1 MCELYGVIGDPI
13 VHSMSPVMHN
23 AAFKKAVINA
33 SYGKFHVTPDALP
46 QAINGIRALGLRGI
60 NVTVPHKTAV
70 IPLLDEVDPL
80 AQSIGAVNTI
90 VNREGKLIGFNTDGL
105 GFVEGLKKEISGS
118 ISNKSVLIIGAG
130 GAAKAIY
137 HTLAALGVKKV
148 DLANR
153 SEEKAAA
160 MIGTCPA
167 GVESHYHRLDE
178 AGSVLHLY
186 DIVIQTTSIGM
197 YPRVG
202 ESPVRIERVKPG
214 AVFSDIIYNPL
225 KTTFLKQAEEKGAII
240 QNGIDMFVHQ
250 GALAFNKWT
259 GVTPDT
265 ELLKKVVLKQLGG
278 TQC

>member
-1 MCELYGVIGDPI
+1 VDELYGVIGDPI

-23 AAFKKAVINA
+23 AAFKKAAIDA
-33 SYGKFHVTPDALP
+33 SYGKFHVTTDALP

-70 IPLLDEVDPL
+70 ISLLDEVDPL

-105 GFVEGLKKEISGS
+105 GFVEGLKKEIRGGL
-118 ISNKSVLIIGAG
+118 SNKSVLIIGAG
-130 GAAKAIY
+130 GASKAIY
-137 HTLAALGVKKV
+137 HTLAALGVKKI

-167 GVESHYHRLDE
+167 GVESHYHGLDE
-178 AGSVLHLY
+178 AERVLHLY

-197 YPRVG
+197 YPLVG
-202 ESPVRIERVKPG
+202 ESPVRIERVKAG

-265 ELLKKVVLKQLGG
+265 DLMKKVVLKQLGG

>member
-1 MCELYGVIGDPI
+1 MDELYGVIGDPI
-13 VHSMSPVMHN
+13 AHSMSPVMHN
-23 AAFKKAVINA
+23 AAFKKAVIDA
-33 SYGKFHVTPDALP
+33 SYGKFHVTPEALP

-80 AQSIGAVNTI
+80 ARSIGAVNTI

-105 GFVEGLKKEISGS
+105 GFVEGLKKEISGGL
-118 ISNKSVLIIGAG
+118 SNKAVLIIGAG

-137 HTLAALGVKKV
+137 HTLAALGVKKI

-160 MIGTCPA
+160 MIGTRPA

-178 AGSVLHLY
+178 AESVLHLY

-202 ESPVRIERVKPG
+202 ASPVSIERVKPG

-259 GVTPDT
+259 GITPDT
-265 ELLKKVVLKQLGG
+265 DLMKKEVLKQLGG